1 MGLMDT
7 IKGWFSSAKETA
19 GDVADKTGDVAGDA
33 WDKTK
38 DVAGKAGDK
47 AGDAWDKTKDVA
59 GDIKDKF
66 DGDDAQE
73 AVADVEAAAETAADE
88 APEPP
93 SEG

>member
-19 GDVADKTGDVAGDA
+19 GDVADKTGDV
-33 WDKTK
+33 
-38 DVAGKAGDK
+38 

-88 APEPP
+88 APEPGA
-93 SEG
+93 EG

>member
-19 GDVADKTGDVAGDA
+19 GGVADKTGDVAG
-33 WDKTK
+33 
-38 DVAGKAGDK
+38 G
-47 AGDAWDKTKDVA
+47 AWDKTKDVA

-73 AVADVEAAAETAADE
+73 AVVDVEAAAEAVADE

-93 SEG
+93 AEG